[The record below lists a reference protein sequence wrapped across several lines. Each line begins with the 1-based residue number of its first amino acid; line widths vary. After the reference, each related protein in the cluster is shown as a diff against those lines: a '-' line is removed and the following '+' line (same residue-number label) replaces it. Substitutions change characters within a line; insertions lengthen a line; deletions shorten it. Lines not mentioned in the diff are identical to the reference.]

1 MAGSSVVFT
10 LLFGNRLKSV
20 LKKIE
25 NNSQLRSLFV
35 WKTKFPQQQA
45 NLIYY
50 TIFAMKNLSLTKN
63 E

>member
-25 NNSQLRSLFV
+25 NNSQLRSFLV
-35 WKTKFPQQQA
+35 WKTFPQQQA

-50 TIFAMKNLSLTKN
+50 TIFAMKNVSLTKN